1 MEFTIAGRSGVC
13 AKISLLVCWE
23 FGDYECVQQ
32 GEVYLEVGRVGL
44 LIGSTGKFLRGSAPR
59 NGGILFS
66 AGDECTIGD
75 F

>member
-1 MEFTIAGRSGVC
+1 MC

-44 LIGSTGKFLRGSAPR
+44 LIGSTGKFLRGSDPR
-59 NGGILFS
+59 KGDLVLENG
-66 AGDECTIGD
+66 
-75 F
+75 